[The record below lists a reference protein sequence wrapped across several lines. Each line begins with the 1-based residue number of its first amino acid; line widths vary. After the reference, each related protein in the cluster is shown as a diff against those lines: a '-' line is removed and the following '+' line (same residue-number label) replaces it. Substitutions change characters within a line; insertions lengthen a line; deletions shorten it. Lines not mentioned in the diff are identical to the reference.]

1 MPAEFKIKNCKK
13 LTFRKD
19 LCSATPIKYFTDKDR
34 FFVDTSKVYYDFQNT
49 PMYKAKLSYGKA
61 GFVAKEG
68 VEQIVRNRKHT
79 STRVVNPANNPKTQ
93 SR

>member
-19 LCSATPIKYFTDKDR
+19 LCSETPIKYFTDKDR

-49 PMYKAKLSYGKA
+49 PMYKAKLSYGKE

-68 VEQIVRNRKHT
+68 VERCGRSNTRSRRVNT
-79 STRVVNPANNPKTQ
+79 SNNPKT
-93 SR
+93 